1 MLHSIESQSTAVIA
15 SLMFAFCYSLAAVA
29 YGCAAAL
36 SRRAIGEELKTISA
50 VTLTPLAVL
59 LGLLIA
65 FIAARVWD
73 NVAHANEHV
82 GQEASALSEVVLL
95 SNALAPEIRT
105 TVRDAVKQHIAFI
118 EQKDWPAMASFQAS
132 LHSEP
137 VALKAAFKALL
148 SFGAAEPSQELA
160 RQQGVAAIERAFE
173 ARENRIRLSK
183 AQIAPIQW
191 TAIVVLAILILAT
204 TAMIHIGRPAAMAV
218 TLIIFSTGVAVCL
231 LLLMVY
237 DRPFAAGGV
246 TISPTAYREINF
258 D

>member
-1 MLHSIESQSTAVIA
+1 
-15 SLMFAFCYSLAAVA
+15 
-29 YGCAAAL
+29 
-36 SRRAIGEELKTISA
+36 
-50 VTLTPLAVL
+50 
-59 LGLLIA
+59 
-65 FIAARVWD
+65 VWD

-118 EQKDWPAMASFQAS
+118 ERKDWPAMASFQAG

-258 D
+258 DYCAATHANGITR